1 MFSKTSART
10 PWFATSD
17 LAPLARPLTPVD
29 LAIVILNWNVRDL
42 LRQCLRSL
50 AAARQTT
57 TATIGVV
64 VVDNA
69 STDGS
74 ADMAQAEFG
83 WAHLIR
89 APRNLGFTAG
99 NNLALRALGVRP
111 QGGEAPRTDEMG
123 REIAAARAAIAEA
136 APPPYVMLLNPDT
149 EIVGDALAVML
160 DYMQRHPD
168 VGLLGPRLRYA
179 DGSIQPS
186 RRRFPNRRTAFL
198 ESTLLQRWRRDDPA
212 LRRFYVADRPDDVVQ
227 DVDWITGAC
236 MLARGAALAE
246 VGLLDE
252 GFFMYS
258 EEVDW
263 GRRFKGAGWRVV
275 YLPTAEVMHY
285 EGRSSEQVV
294 ARRHIYFQTSKV
306 RYYQK
311 WDGRPMAETLR
322 LFLLATYVWQWA
334 EESAKWLL
342 GHKRALRRERMRA
355 YVEVLRSRLRP

>member
-1 MFSKTSART
+1 M
-10 PWFATSD
+10 D
-17 LAPLARPLTPVD
+17 V
-29 LAIVILNWNVRDL
+29 AIVILNWNVRDL

-50 AAARQTT
+50 AAARA
-57 TATIGVV
+57 ATPASLSVI

-69 STDGS
+69 SSDSS
-74 ADMAQAEFG
+74 ADMVRAEFP
-83 WAHLIR
+83 WAHLIS
-89 APRNLGFTAG
+89 APGNLGFTAG
-99 NNLALRALGVRP
+99 NNLALRALGFGPR
-111 QGGEAPRTDEMG
+111 GREAARTD
-123 REIAAARAAIAEA
+123 ALQAAIGVAHA
-136 APPPYVMLLNPDT
+136 AIGVPQRPRYVMLLNPDT

-160 DYMQRHPD
+160 DYMARHPD

-179 DGSIQPS
+179 DGSVQSS

-198 ESTLLQRWRRDDPA
+198 ESTLLQRWWPDGA
-212 LRRFYVADRPDDVVQ
+212 TLRRFYVADRPDDVAQ

-236 MLARGAALAE
+236 MLARGAALAQ

-263 GRRFKGAGWRVV
+263 GRRFKLAGWRVV

-306 RYYQK
+306 RYYRK
-311 WDGRPMAETLR
+311 WDGQPMAETLR
-322 LFLLATYVWQWA
+322 LFLLATYAWQLA

-342 GHKRALRRERMRA
+342 GHKRPMRWERIRA
-355 YVEVLRSRLRP
+355 YVQVLRSRLRS

>member
-1 MFSKTSART
+1 M
-10 PWFATSD
+10 
-17 LAPLARPLTPVD
+17 D

-50 AAARQTT
+50 EAARA
-57 TATIGVV
+57 ATSAAVAVI

-74 ADMAQAEFG
+74 ADMVRAEFPRVNV
-83 WAHLIR
+83 IC

-99 NNLALRALGVRP
+99 NNLALRALGFSPRS
-111 QGGEAPRTDEMG
+111 GEAARTSAMSAEV
-123 REIAAARAAIAEA
+123 AAARASLALS

-149 EIVGDALAVML
+149 EIVGDALTVMR
-160 DYMQRHPD
+160 DYMARHPD

-179 DGSIQPS
+179 DGSVQPS
-186 RRRFPNRRTAFL
+186 RRRFPNRQTAFL
-198 ESTLLQRWRRDDPA
+198 ESTLLQQWWPNGSA
-212 LRRFYVADRPDDVVQ
+212 LRRFYVADRPDDIVQ

-236 MLARGAALAE
+236 MLARGSALAE

-263 GRRFKGAGWRVV
+263 GRRFRLAGWRIA

-306 RYYQK
+306 RYYRK

-322 LFLLATYVWQWA
+322 LFLLATYAWQLG
-334 EESAKWLL
+334 EESAKWLV
-342 GHKRALRRERMRA
+342 GHKRSMRWERMRA
-355 YVEVLRSRLRP
+355 YTQVLRSRLRS